1 MSKNYEKRLAIR
13 NELKNIDIKIDTY
26 TIFKAQA
33 LIDMLITEKRC
44 PHCGRPLFLS
54 DLEQYDY
61 VCSECDENFYECEV

>member
-13 NELKNIDIKIDTY
+13 KELKNIELDTY
-26 TIFKAQA
+26 TIFKVKA

-44 PHCGRPLFLS
+44 PHCGRPLLLS

-61 VCSECDENFYECEV
+61 VCSECDENFFECEVDD

>member
-13 NELKNIDIKIDTY
+13 NELKNINIKIDTY

-44 PHCGRPLFLS
+44 PHCGRPLLLS

-61 VCSECDENFYECEV
+61 VCSKCDENFFECEV

>member
-1 MSKNYEKRLAIR
+1 MSKNYKKREAIIK
-13 NELKNIDIKIDTY
+13 ELKNIEHDTY

-44 PHCGRPLFLS
+44 PHCGRPLLLS

-61 VCSECDENFYECEV
+61 VCSKCDENFFECEV

>member
-1 MSKNYEKRLAIR
+1 MSKNYKKREAIIK
-13 NELKNIDIKIDTY
+13 ELKDIELDTY

-44 PHCGRPLFLS
+44 PHCGRPLLLS

-61 VCSECDENFYECEV
+61 VCSKCDENFFECEV